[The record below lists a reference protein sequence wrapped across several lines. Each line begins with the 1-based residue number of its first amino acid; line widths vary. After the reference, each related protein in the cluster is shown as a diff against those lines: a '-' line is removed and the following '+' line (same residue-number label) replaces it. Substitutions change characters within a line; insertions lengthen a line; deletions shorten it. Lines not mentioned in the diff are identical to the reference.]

1 MKEAKTLIL
10 GNYQEDYVNKIREI
24 NPSTLF
30 LPSFSQEDLVEHLPE
45 AEILFLRSKPKMDK
59 ETIDMASNLKLIL
72 RAGVGLDHLDLDYL
86 AEKNIL
92 VRSTPGANA
101 DAVAE
106 QTIGMLLSLL
116 HFIVKADKEV
126 SQFIWSRSPNRGT
139 ELSSLTVGIIGYGHT
154 GSAVGRRI
162 QHLAAKTLAYDKYT
176 SGFAHEKVQEVE
188 LEQLLAEADVI
199 TFHVPLTEETRHWVN
214 ERFLEKLQK
223 PIWLLNLARGPV
235 VKLSSLLPALETGK
249 LRGVALDVLEH
260 EPLKKEKLTA
270 EEAEMYDA
278 LLNHPMVIASPH
290 IGGWSHQSEENILNM
305 LYQHFTHYLTSS

>member
-10 GNYQEDYVNKIREI
+10 GNYQEDYVSKIRELI
-24 NPSTLF
+24 PSTLF
-30 LPSFSQEDLVEHLPE
+30 LPTFSQADLAKYLPE
-45 AEILFLRSKPKMDK
+45 TEILFLRSKPKMDR
-59 ETIDMASNLKLIL
+59 ETIDVAKNLKLIL

-116 HFIVKADKEV
+116 HFIVKADREV

-139 ELSSLTVGIIGYGHT
+139 ELSSLCVGIIGYGHT
-154 GSAVGRRI
+154 GSAVGKRI
-162 QHLAAKTLAYDKYT
+162 QHLAGKTLAYDKYK
-176 SGFAHEKVQEVE
+176 SGFAHDMVQEVE

-199 TFHVPLTEETRHWVN
+199 TFHVPLTEETMHWVN
-214 ERFLEKLQK
+214 EVFLKKLQK

-235 VKLSSLLPALETGK
+235 VKLSSLLPALESGK
-249 LRGVALDVLEH
+249 LKGVALDVLEH
-260 EPLKKEKLTA
+260 EPLKKEKLR
-270 EEAEMYDA
+270 EEDVRMYES
-278 LLNHPMVIASPH
+278 LLNHPLVIASPH
-290 IGGWSHQSEENILNM
+290 IGGWSHQSEENILNT
-305 LYQHFTHYLTSS
+305 LYQHVTHYLTSS